1 MNKRQNTADMGILGR
16 GSHLEQETNCTW
28 SRYYA
33 FKVFFF
39 WSPSDISVD
48 VFYAHFWFWVKLN
61 ALIIFNLQ
69 LCSACELL
77 NCTYHLSLRTP
88 ANASARGGEL
98 MFSVGFVLFN
108 NWKLHFQA
116 NFGVFWVFP
125 GQTHCIGCTSW
136 VTKLR
141 TPGNTWA
148 MEAYVYLVWE
158 PFIESPSLH

>member
-1 MNKRQNTADMGILGR
+1 MGILGR

-39 WSPSDISVD
+39 WSPSDIYFLFFIKCTLHIQSLTL
-48 VFYAHFWFWVKLN
+48 FCLWISKLYIPFEFED
-61 ALIIFNLQ
+61 AGECF
-69 LCSACELL
+69 SK
-77 NCTYHLSLRTP
+77 
-88 ANASARGGEL
+88 GGEL